1 MDAKNGSDLCG
12 LNFERYVGNFLY
24 YTRKETMKRLFLLL
38 LMASPAAAQ
47 VTPNFTQGS
56 MQSTT
61 TTTIEIDRTIATE
74 IMGGDYS
81 SWSGTNVTPSGDILS
96 DSTTYSVTNAGEQ
109 FQLEVVTR
117 AAGVVE
123 TIDITESIDQT
134 STTTSL
140 SVFSQ

>member
-1 MDAKNGSDLCG
+1 MQSLSKQRN
-12 LNFERYVGNFLY
+12 
-24 YTRKETMKRLFLLL
+24 KRNLLKKLLL
-38 LMASPAAAQ
+38 LLFLAAPVSAQ

-61 TTTIEIDRTIATE
+61 TTTIDIDRTIATE
-74 IMGGDYS
+74 IYGGDYS
-81 SWSGTNVTPSGDILS
+81 SWSGTNVTPSGSIE
-96 DSTTYSVTNAGEQ
+96 DSATTFSVTESGDP
-109 FQLEVVTR
+109 FQLEIVTR

-123 TIDITESIDQT
+123 TIDITEVIEQT

>member
-1 MDAKNGSDLCG
+1 
-12 LNFERYVGNFLY
+12 
-24 YTRKETMKRLFLLL
+24 MKKLLAMLLL
-38 LMASPAAAQ
+38 ASPAVAQQ

-61 TTTIEIDRTIATE
+61 TTTVDIDRTIATE
-74 IMGGDYS
+74 IYGGAYS
-81 SWSGTNVTPSGDILS
+81 SWSGTNVVPSGDIS
-96 DSTTYSVTNAGEQ
+96 NSATTYSVHTAGDQ
-109 FQLEVVTR
+109 FQLEIVTR

-123 TIDITESIDQT
+123 SIDIEETIEST